1 MKFTS
6 IASIVEAYPKTFVH
20 ASNIK
25 AKQQKATLSQKQKS
39 ALPQIVEEY
48 LKYVNAIDKIQGY
61 SKEEIE
67 QRVELLN
74 AYYGFIHDNDWDNLF
89 TSQSKFR
96 STILEEFLFIL
107 FNRLIKSLQDK
118 INDDNSTLRCG
129 SSKAYTNMYFYAKN
143 VKEFVKAPQIG
154 INMKDQD
161 FAIYRELNLKINDK
175 SKTVL
180 LPIVAIEAKTY
191 LDKTMLEGSIATAEK
206 IKSGNPYTKFYIV
219 TETYEVDLNVDPA
232 YSRIDQI
239 YVLRKSNDRSEN
251 KPVSADVV
259 EMLVNVVREHLSNEW
274 SNVEEKLTSK
284 GIIL

>member
-1 MKFTS
+1 MKFPSITS
-6 IASIVEAYPKTFVH
+6 IIEAYPKTFVH

-25 AKQQKATLSQKQKS
+25 AKQQKANLSERQKR
-39 ALPQIVEEY
+39 ALPLIEEAY
-48 LKYVNAIDKIQGY
+48 LKYVNAIDDIKGY

-67 QRVELLN
+67 QRVKLLN
-74 AYYGFIHDNDWDNLF
+74 DYYDFIHDNDWDNLF
-89 TSQSKFR
+89 ASQSKFR

-107 FNRLIKSLQDK
+107 FNRLIGDLRDK
-118 INDDNSTLRCG
+118 INDENSILMCG
-129 SSKAYTNMYFYAKN
+129 SSKSYTNMYFYAKN
-143 VKEFVKAPQIG
+143 VKEFVKAPEIG

-161 FAIYRELNLKINDK
+161 FAIYRELSLKINDK
-175 SKTVL
+175 SKKVL
-180 LPIVAIEAKTY
+180 LPVVAIEAKTY

-251 KPVSADVV
+251 KPVYTDVI
-259 EMLVNVVREHLSNEW
+259 EMLVNVVREHLCNEW

>member
-1 MKFTS
+1 MKFPSITS
-6 IASIVEAYPKTFVH
+6 IIEAYPKTFVH

-25 AKQQKATLSQKQKS
+25 AKQQKANLSERQKR
-39 ALPQIVEEY
+39 ALPLIEEAY
-48 LKYVNAIDKIQGY
+48 LKYVNAIDDIKGY

-67 QRVELLN
+67 QRVKLLN
-74 AYYGFIHDNDWDNLF
+74 DYYDFIHDNDWENLF

-107 FNRLIKSLQDK
+107 FNRLIGDLRDK
-118 INDDNSTLRCG
+118 INDENSTLMCG
-129 SSKAYTNMYFYAKN
+129 SSKSYTNMYFYAKN
-143 VKEFVKAPQIG
+143 VKEFVKAPEIG

-161 FAIYRELNLKINDK
+161 FAIYRELSLKINDK
-175 SKTVL
+175 SKKVL
-180 LPIVAIEAKTY
+180 LPVVAIEAKTY

-239 YVLRKSNDRSEN
+239 HVLRKSNDRSEN
-251 KPVSADVV
+251 KPIYTDVI